1 MASIEPVNEAG
12 GHAPPATVKVW
23 DLFVRVFHWSLVALI
38 AVAFLTGD
46 EVEWLHLVAGY
57 SISALVVLRVVWGF
71 AGPRHACFADF
82 MKGPRTVA
90 AFLRQSLRL
99 EAPRSLGHNPAG
111 GLMILALLGTLAG
124 LSVTGFMMT
133 TDAYWGSK
141 LVEEVHELLANGML
155 VLIALHVLG
164 VIVASFEHGENL
176 VKSMITGRKR
186 I

>member
-1 MASIEPVNEAG
+1 M
-12 GHAPPATVKVW
+12 T
-23 DLFVRVFHWSLVALI
+23 LFAI
-38 AVAFLTGD
+38 AFLSGD
-46 EVEWLHLVAGY
+46 EIEWLHLVAGY
-57 SISALVVLRVVWGF
+57 SIAVLVFLRVIWGF
-71 AGPRHACFADF
+71 AGPRHARFADF
-82 MKGPRTVA
+82 IKGPRAVA
-90 AFLRQSLRL
+90 AFLKQSLRL

-111 GLMILALLGTLAG
+111 GLMILALLVTLAG

-186 I
+186 L